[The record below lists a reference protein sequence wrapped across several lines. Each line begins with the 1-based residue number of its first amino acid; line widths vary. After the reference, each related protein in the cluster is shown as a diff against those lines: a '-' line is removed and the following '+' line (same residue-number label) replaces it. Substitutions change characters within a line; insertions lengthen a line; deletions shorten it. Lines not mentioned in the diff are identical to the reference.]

1 MCRGDFVAPLG
12 RVDGFDQDEPCW
24 DGHKGCEVLGGF
36 LAPKRD
42 TLEAFEFKCA
52 KDFNVLNDSSKGR
65 YPWFVQIILVL
76 IVPFR
81 NFGRER
87 VLTNQNVIL
96 LGANINWR
104 RREIAGI
111 GNERA
116 CHAEAPSI
124 SADGREISAI
134 FSRCGHYAA
143 AMREIPKPHRKYD
156 CSVKL
161 RR

>member
-1 MCRGDFVAPLG
+1 MNSVYCPPKA
-12 RVDGFDQDEPCW
+12 
-24 DGHKGCEVLGGF
+24 EVTGSNPVG
-36 LAPKRD
+36 
-42 TLEAFEFKCA
+42 CA
-52 KDFNVLNDSSKGR
+52 KDFNVLHDSSKGS

-76 IVPFR
+76 VLVVPFR
-81 NFGRER
+81 NFARDR

-124 SADGREISAI
+124 SADGRERSAI

>member
-1 MCRGDFVAPLG
+1 MCYTTVPRAVNRGLCRLFWFWFWLFPS
-12 RVDGFDQDEPCW
+12 EI
-24 DGHKGCEVLGGF
+24 
-36 LAPKRD
+36 LA
-42 TLEAFEFKCA
+42 
-52 KDFNVLNDSSKGR
+52 G
-65 YPWFVQIILVL
+65 I
-76 IVPFR
+76 
-81 NFGRER
+81 R

-124 SADGREISAI
+124 SADGRERSAI